1 MSVVDSV
8 QIREKYH
15 PSILSDKAPDST
27 FMSVVRGDLR
37 PARDFYHAGF
47 GSPYLAQDTSYLLA
61 AAGTAAL
68 ATPALFASVVQNLA
82 WSLKERLSGASDSS
96 QRINKSIA
104 KFTTA
109 QKYLGV
115 GVSLGAVKTVGALA
129 HDFFKL
135 SKAMGRF
142 VYSQTHPE
150 YKRQAIVLID
160 LQDDFFE
167 GGPLAVAGASKAL
180 DAANRILRAKGNDTC
195 VIASQD
201 WHPGIPELP
210 EDPEKHGSFASQH
223 GVAPFTWV
231 TLNGIKQMA
240 WPDHC
245 IQGTKGAEVKKLA
258 VKPDVI
264 VQKGQDPRVDSYS
277 AFYDNNHTRQTK
289 MNAHLKAL
297 QIDTLVMGGLATDY
311 CVGYSAKDAL
321 LEGYNVI
328 LITDAIAAI
337 DQKDG
342 YSQTKQM
349 LEEVAYKTGRNIQ
362 FCTASEWISKE
373 ADRKKMPAFLA

>member
-1 MSVVDSV
+1 MSAVDLV
-8 QIREKYH
+8 QIRDEYH
-15 PSILSDKAPDST
+15 PSNLGDKASDST
-27 FMSVVRGDLR
+27 WTSILTGDLR
-37 PARDFYHAGF
+37 TARDFYHAGF
-47 GSPYLAQDTSYLLA
+47 GSPYLTQDARYLFA

-68 ATPALFASVVQNLA
+68 ATPALFASVVKNLA
-82 WSLKERLSGASDSS
+82 WSLKDRFSGASESS
-96 QRINKSIA
+96 QLNNKSIA
-104 KFTTA
+104 KFATA
-109 QKYLGV
+109 QKYIGAGLG
-115 GVSLGAVKTVGALA
+115 LGALKTVAGVA
-129 HDFFKL
+129 HDVFKF
-135 SKAMGRF
+135 SKWMGRL
-142 VYSQTHPE
+142 VYSQIHPE

-167 GGPLAVAGASKAL
+167 GGPLAVTGASKAL
-180 DAANRILRAKGNDTC
+180 DAANRILLAKGKDTP

-201 WHPGIPELP
+201 WHPGVPELP

-245 IQGTKGAEVKKLA
+245 VQGTKGAEVKKLA
-258 VKPDVI
+258 VNPDVI

-297 QIDTLVMGGLATDY
+297 QIDTIVMGGLATDY

-321 LEGYNVI
+321 QEGYNVI
-328 LITDAIAAI
+328 VITDAIAAI

-349 LEEVAYKTGRNIQ
+349 LEEVAHKTGKNIQ

-373 ADRKKMPAFLA
+373 ADRNKMPGFLA